1 MIKDVTMETNTP
13 EVGNW
18 SNQKVKVRKSWKMKR
33 AAEVWLS
40 SRKMW
45 VGGRRPAEF
54 EPGEASYNP
63 TGSNVQKN
71 SRNL

>member
-1 MIKDVTMETNTP
+1 MK
-13 EVGNW
+13 
-18 SNQKVKVRKSWKMKR
+18 KVKVRKSWKMKL

-45 VGGRRPAEF
+45 VGGGRPEEF

-63 TGSNVQKN
+63 IWSNVQKALGIF
-71 SRNL
+71 RNL